1 MGKDIE
7 MISANRNKGK
17 TCDMLDVSSINKSLY
32 LLIFKQLFRTQ

>member
-17 TCDMLDVSSINKSLY
+17 TCDMFYVSFLNSY
-32 LLIFKQLFRTQ
+32 LELNRFTYQR